1 MISQLYA
8 DEKVF
13 EILAYSIE
21 EEGIS
26 IGIGDTLLVGGD
38 IDSEKAIIM
47 KPDLFYS
54 SRNMKGNAPKSA
66 DGVVLVDDSGS
77 FHLYVAELKSSRLPA
92 IKKADIKAKFD
103 TVFERF
109 FIDDYAHVFNN
120 QNMPYNLVSLNIWL
134 VCDPLGLREK
144 SVDDDEFIR
153 RAGALKS
160 KMRTLLADYAAG
172 FKPYAFKGIVATV
185 QPMLSPPTIEVGG
198 FTDLL
203 A

>member
-38 IDSEKAIIM
+38 LDPEKAIIM
-47 KPDLFYS
+47 KPDIFYS
-54 SRNMKGNAPKSA
+54 SKNMKGNTPKSA
-66 DGVVLVDDSGS
+66 DGVVFVDDSGDY
-77 FHLYVAELKSSRLPA
+77 HLYVAELKSSRLPA
-92 IKKADIKAKFD
+92 IKKSDIKEKFD
-103 TVFERF
+103 TIFERF
-109 FIDDYAHVFNN
+109 FVDDYAHVFDN
-120 QNMPYNLVSLNIWL
+120 QQMPYNLVSLNIWL
-134 VCDPLGLREK
+134 VCDPLRLREK
-144 SVDDDEFIR
+144 STDHDDFIR
-153 RAGALKS
+153 RAAALKS
-160 KMRTLLADYAAG
+160 KMRTLLADYASS